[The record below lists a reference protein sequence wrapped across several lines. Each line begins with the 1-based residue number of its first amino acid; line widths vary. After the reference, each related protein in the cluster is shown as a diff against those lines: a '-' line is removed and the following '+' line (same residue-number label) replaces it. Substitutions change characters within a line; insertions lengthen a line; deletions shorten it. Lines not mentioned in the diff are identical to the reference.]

1 MTSFL
6 YPVASQREAFEAR
19 APSLQRGCPIPA
31 WATTEGGQ
39 ALLPGSRSVC
49 RSCGQHENCNYIY
62 EIFIDGIEVAAHADG
77 EGRFSNFIEI
87 LNF

>member
-1 MTSFL
+1 MIELRHIYHFIIQS
-6 YPVASQREAFEAR
+6 
-19 APSLQRGCPIPA
+19 
-31 WATTEGGQ
+31 
-39 ALLPGSRSVC
+39 

-87 LNF
+87 LNY